1 MLYFAWV
8 EVPRLFLMEVGMA
21 SAALAATE
29 IRDGLWRR
37 YKDAYAVA
45 AAVIR
50 FGKLV
55 QKVAVIAG
63 ALILF
68 MFLAGSFNSS
78 FLIIP
83 GILGAAMVGLGGW
96 ISGMLLMAQGQI
108 IQSVI
113 DTAVNT
119 STLLDNPAKAQFLSI
134 RSDDLPSGNPP
145 ICTKCGTAA
154 GFNAKFCNKCGQS
167 LNGR

>member
-1 MLYFAWV
+1 
-8 EVPRLFLMEVGMA
+8 MA
-21 SAALAATE
+21 SAALAPTE
-29 IRDGLWRR
+29 IRDGLWSR

-63 ALILF
+63 AVILF
-68 MFLAGSFNSS
+68 VFLFLLGNS
-78 FLIIP
+78 FLMVP
-83 GILGAAMVGLGGW
+83 GILGTAMVGLGGW
-96 ISGMLLMAQGQI
+96 ISGMILMAQGQI

-119 STLLDNPAKAQFLSI
+119 SPLLDNPAKAQFLSI
-134 RSDDLPSGNPP
+134 RSDDLPLGNPP
-145 ICTKCGTAA
+145 LCTKCGTAA
-154 GFNAKFCNKCGQS
+154 GNDAKFCNKCGQS
-167 LNGR
+167 LNVR